1 MILLIDNY
9 DSFVHNLARYLRRM
23 GSDTLVVRN
32 DKISVDWIESR
43 AFEAIVLSPGPCT
56 PMEAGIS
63 LEIVKRFWKT
73 IPLLGVC
80 LGHQTIAAAF
90 GASIVRSSSPMHGR
104 TSRIHCQSS
113 EFFAGLPNPLTVA
126 RYHSLVVD
134 ESTLPA
140 EIRATA
146 HTSDGELMALE
157 HVSHPIVGWQFHPE
171 SILTEHGYELLAR
184 FYHRAGITVPNP
196 LPTMEIEQ
204 PRVKSGSVSWTNQP
218 ITF

>member
-1 MILLIDNY
+1 M
-9 DSFVHNLARYLRRM
+9 
-23 GSDTLVVRN
+23 
-32 DKISVDWIESR
+32 
-43 AFEAIVLSPGPCT
+43 
-56 PMEAGIS
+56 
-63 LEIVKRFWKT
+63 
-73 IPLLGVC
+73 
-80 LGHQTIAAAF
+80 
-90 GASIVRSSSPMHGR
+90 
-104 TSRIHCQSS
+104 
-113 EFFAGLPNPLTVA
+113 
-126 RYHSLVVD
+126 D